1 MRTILV
7 DGGRC
12 AGRSYRAGD
21 HMAMWLVDIGI
32 IQFYDGEGNM
42 LQTINLLRELE
53 LDRMAAS
60 GSIFVGCVKR
70 TTARQWCVSRTLR
83 LQTSTA
89 WPRRI
94 PSCTMTISSLQPG
107 GEWFEA
113 QLCNRDITDPR
124 VLEIMGRV
132 PRERFVPPDLRHQAY
147 QDHPLS
153 IGYGQTI
160 SQPYIV
166 ALMTQLARPTAES
179 RALDVGVGSG
189 YQAAIL
195 AEMCHQVYGI
205 EILEPLANDARKL
218 LAALGYQNIEIRCG
232 DAYGGWPDGAA
243 VRRHPVR
250 RRPRRSPSAAGRAAC
265 QRRPAGDS
273 RRPLQPGAPADR
285 KAARRHH
292 RPDGRCAGAVRPM
305 TGAAEGPQP
314 FEP

>member
-1 MRTILV
+1 
-7 DGGRC
+7 
-12 AGRSYRAGD
+12 
-21 HMAMWLVDIGI
+21 
-32 IQFYDGEGNM
+32 
-42 LQTINLLRELE
+42 
-53 LDRMAAS
+53 
-60 GSIFVGCVKR
+60 
-70 TTARQWCVSRTLR
+70 
-83 LQTSTA
+83 
-89 WPRRI
+89 
-94 PSCTMTISSLQPG
+94 MTISSLQPG
-107 GEWFEA
+107 GEWFRRSCATATSPTRGCWRSWAECRA
-113 QLCNRDITDPR
+113 SGLCAT
-124 VLEIMGRV
+124 
-132 PRERFVPPDLRHQAY
+132 DLRHQAY

-232 DAYGGWPDGAA
+232 DAYGGWPDGAPFD
-243 VRRHPVR
+243 VILSV
-250 RRPRRSPSAAGRAAC
+250 AA
-265 QRRPAGDS
+265 PAEVP
-273 RRPLQPGAPADR
+273 RPLVEQLASGGRLVIPVGR
-285 KAARRHH
+285 YSQELLLIEK
-292 RPDGRCAGAVRPM
+292 RPDGTIARTAVAPVQFVPM